1 MFDTVPPVRS
11 QKEYDTVLAL
21 IADGHNNSEI
31 ARLTGVPRTTV
42 REWRLGKGH
51 RHRDGD
57 ASRAGLPCDGSCGTI
72 DQRALLWPRIYA
84 HLFGLYLG
92 DGTVSSGP
100 RGVDRLRL
108 HLDAKYP
115 ELIEGAVGSMSAIRG
130 SIRIG
135 QLNRPGCVEVGSSWK
150 HWRCVFPQAGPG
162 MKHTREIRLEPW
174 QRRIVRDHADEFLRG
189 LYESD
194 GNRHIN
200 QVKKRLRTGVKVYR
214 YSRYMFSNESDD
226 IRTLFT
232 EACDVLGLH
241 WTQANRRNIA
251 VSRREDVAFLDG
263 FLGPKR

>member
-1 MFDTVPPVRS
+1 MRPQQEYETVM
-11 QKEYDTVLAL
+11 AL
-21 IADGHNNSEI
+21 VADGLNNSEI
-31 ARLTGVPRTTV
+31 ARVTGVPRSTV
-42 REWRLGKGH
+42 REWTAGKGH

-57 ASRAGLPCDGSCGTI
+57 AARAGVPCDGSCDAV
-72 DQRALLWPRIYA
+72 DQRAIAWPRIYA

-92 DGTVSSGP
+92 DGTISSGP
-100 RGVDRLRL
+100 RGVNRLRL

-115 ELIEGAVGSMSAIRG
+115 ELIEGAIGSMSVIRG
-130 SIRIG
+130 STRIG

-162 MKHTREIRLEPW
+162 MKHTREIRLDPW
-174 QRRIVRDHADEFLRG
+174 QRPIVRAHADEFLRG

-200 QVKKRLRTGVKVYR
+200 PVRKRVRGEMKVYR
-214 YSRYMFSNESDD
+214 YSRYMFANESAD
-226 IRTLFT
+226 IRRLFT
-232 EACDVLGLH
+232 EACDVLRLH

-251 VSRREDVAFLDG
+251 VSRREDVARLDS